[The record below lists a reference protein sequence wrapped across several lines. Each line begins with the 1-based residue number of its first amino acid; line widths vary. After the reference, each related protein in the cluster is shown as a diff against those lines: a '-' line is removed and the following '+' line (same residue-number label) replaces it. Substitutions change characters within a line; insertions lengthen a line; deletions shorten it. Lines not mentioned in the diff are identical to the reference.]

1 MIIAA
6 PVAAVSA
13 LLFGLAIGN
22 DAVVIITFIIVNVLM
37 VLLVDTIGLMLNL
50 IFPRFDWINENIP
63 IKQGASVNLTMLAS
77 MLISVGIA
85 ALFGL
90 FNAFLGGIISAL
102 LIIIL
107 MLALNTAMILI
118 IMKKGVAIF
127 DNL

>member
-1 MIIAA
+1 
-6 PVAAVSA
+6 
-13 LLFGLAIGN
+13 
-22 DAVVIITFIIVNVLM
+22 
-37 VLLVDTIGLMLNL
+37 
-50 IFPRFDWINENIP
+50 
-63 IKQGASVNLTMLAS
+63 